1 MNVSAVSNAHAQ
13 LAAAQNAQTAQR
25 AVAAKAAQSQAVA
38 PTDSD
43 GDHDGSTGGRV
54 DVRA

>member
-25 AVAAKAAQSQAVA
+25 AVAAKA
-38 PTDSD
+38 
-43 GDHDGSTGGRV
+43 
-54 DVRA
+54 